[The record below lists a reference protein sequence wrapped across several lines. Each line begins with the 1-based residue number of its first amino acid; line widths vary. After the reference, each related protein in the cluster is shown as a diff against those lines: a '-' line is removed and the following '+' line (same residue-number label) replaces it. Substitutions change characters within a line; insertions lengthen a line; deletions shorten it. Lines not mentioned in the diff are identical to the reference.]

1 MVYSEIDKTI
11 KYSDSRN
18 VDSLDISHESPV
30 YYGEIYTKPIKFIL
44 GKPNNTYIENNIVYF
59 NIYLVH
65 LDPEKEIFSRIGVY
79 EIETEKYA
87 MTVDEND
94 AIDFS
99 LFSAP
104 ILIDDT
110 REILESYREK
120 SKATEKSKA
129 ESKAES
135 KTKAESKSKSRSLD
149 SEEKRLLEEALGEL
163 DSKSGQKDSKSG
175 EKDSKSGQKEQSRSL
190 LREQTREE
198 AEEEK
203 RIYKSDENTTWIER
217 FMRNN
222 NYGIID
228 NEGGGDCLF
237 AVIRDALEKI
247 DKKISVQELRQKVAD
262 EATEEVFRNYKYRY
276 DMFMDTYRI
285 LATELKELVKKNREM
300 KDEIKKLTIKAEQ
313 QKLLKQATATAQRY
327 KQAKQEYDVTKEYLE
342 EYSFMKNINTHA
354 DFKKVLTI
362 CDFWADAWAISTL
375 ERVLNVKL
383 IILSHQQ
390 FDANDMANV
399 LQCGAINDRVLEER
413 GVFNPSEYILTEYTG
428 SHYKLITYKGRGAL
442 KFQELPL
449 DIKEL
454 IKNKCLEREAGPF
467 YIIPE
472 FRDYKH
478 GSDAVAKEEL
488 KDVGI
493 ANAKTEAKTEAE
505 ATDEP
510 ATDSLKIN
518 GLYDSDV
525 VFKFYE
531 SSNDKPLPGKGSG
544 ETIPAE
550 KVKEYAELAKIKG
563 WRKKLSNFWTEAPFK
578 LEGFTWAS
586 VEHFYQA
593 NKFKRHQDFYKQFT
607 LESNSELSK
616 DPVLAKAAGSKTG
629 RHGSTT
635 VRHRSITIDPD
646 FLEDS
651 DKIMERAL
659 YAKFTQNPEMKIM
672 LLATK
677 KAKLL
682 YYVRASPAIV
692 MDNLMRI
699 RKLLQE

>member
-1 MVYSEIDKTI
+1 MVYSDIDKTI

-65 LDPEKEIFSRIGVY
+65 LEPKKEIFSRIGVY

-110 REILESYREK
+110 REILESYREN

-362 CDFWADAWAISTL
+362 CDFWADAWAIFES
-375 ERVLNVKL
+375 
-383 IILSHQQ
+383 
-390 FDANDMANV
+390 
-399 LQCGAINDRVLEER
+399 
-413 GVFNPSEYILTEYTG
+413 LTPHT
-428 SHYKLITYKGRGAL
+428 R
-442 KFQELPL
+442 
-449 DIKEL
+449 
-454 IKNKCLEREAGPF
+454 
-467 YIIPE
+467 
-472 FRDYKH
+472 
-478 GSDAVAKEEL
+478 
-488 KDVGI
+488 
-493 ANAKTEAKTEAE
+493 
-505 ATDEP
+505 
-510 ATDSLKIN
+510 
-518 GLYDSDV
+518 
-525 VFKFYE
+525 
-531 SSNDKPLPGKGSG
+531 SN
-544 ETIPAE
+544 I
-550 KVKEYAELAKIKG
+550 
-563 WRKKLSNFWTEAPFK
+563 
-578 LEGFTWAS
+578 
-586 VEHFYQA
+586 
-593 NKFKRHQDFYKQFT
+593 
-607 LESNSELSK
+607 
-616 DPVLAKAAGSKTG
+616 
-629 RHGSTT
+629 
-635 VRHRSITIDPD
+635 
-646 FLEDS
+646 
-651 DKIMERAL
+651 
-659 YAKFTQNPEMKIM
+659 
-672 LLATK
+672 
-677 KAKLL
+677 
-682 YYVRASPAIV
+682 
-692 MDNLMRI
+692 
-699 RKLLQE
+699 

>member
-1 MVYSEIDKTI
+1 MVYSQIDKSI
-11 KYSDSRN
+11 EYSNSRN
-18 VDSLDISHESPV
+18 VEETDISHESPI
-30 YYGEIYTKPIKFIL
+30 YYGEIYTKSVKFIL
-44 GKPNNTYIENNIVYF
+44 GKPNNSYIENNIVYF
-59 NIYLVH
+59 NIYLVNVE
-65 LDPEKEIFSRIGVY
+65 PENKIYSRIGVY
-79 EIETEKYA
+79 EIETDKYS

-94 AIDFS
+94 NIDFS
-99 LFSAP
+99 LFNAP
-104 ILIDDT
+104 ILLEET
-110 REILESYREK
+110 REILKSYIYD
-120 SKATEKSKA
+120 TEKSK
-129 ESKAES
+129 
-135 KTKAESKSKSRSLD
+135 SKSKSKSKTTSKSKTSSLD
-149 SEEKRLLEEALGEL
+149 SEERALLEDAIREEVEEIEEIEDKDKER
-163 DSKSGQKDSKSG
+163 DSR
-175 EKDSKSGQKEQSRSL
+175 QKEQLEEVVASSRSL
-190 LREQTREE
+190 LKEQTMEE
-198 AEEEK
+198 AEEDK
-203 RIYKSDENTTWIER
+203 RIYKSDGDTTWIER

-228 NEGGGDCLF
+228 NEGGGECLF
-237 AVIRDALEKI
+237 AVIRDGLDKI
-247 DKKISVQELRQKVAD
+247 DKKISVQDLRRKVAD
-262 EATEEVFRNYKYRY
+262 EATEEVFTNYKYRY
-276 DMFMDTYRI
+276 DMFMETYRI
-285 LATELKELVKKNREM
+285 LSGELKDLVKKNREM
-300 KDEIKKLTIKAEQ
+300 KETIKKLTIKAEQ
-313 QKLLKQATATAQRY
+313 QKLLKEATATAQRY
-327 KQAKQEYDVTKEYLE
+327 KHAKQEYDITKEYIE
-342 EYSFMKNINTHA
+342 EYSFMKNVNTLA
-354 DFKKVLTI
+354 DFKKVLTT

-375 ERVLNVKL
+375 ERVLNLKL

-390 FDANDMANV
+390 FDADDLANV

-413 GVFNPSEYILTEYTG
+413 GVFNPTHYILTEYTG
-428 SHYKLITYKGRGAL
+428 SHYKLITYKQRGAL
-442 KFQELPL
+442 QFKELPF

-478 GSDAVAKEEL
+478 GIPQQEVGDL
-488 KDVGI
+488 KDEKSRSKSKASDYNKDDDKGDDMD
-493 ANAKTEAKTEAE
+493 A
-505 ATDEP
+505 
-510 ATDSLKIN
+510 LKIN
-518 GLYDSDV
+518 DLYDDDV

-550 KVKEYAELAKIKG
+550 KVKDYAELAKIKS
-563 WRKKLSNFWTEAPFK
+563 WRKKLSNFWAESPFK

-607 LESNSELSK
+607 IESNSELSK

-629 RHGSTT
+629 RHGSTV
-635 VRHRSITIDPD
+635 VRHRSITVDQD

-659 YAKFTQNPEMKIM
+659 YAKFTQNPEMKIL

-699 RKLLQE
+699 RKLIQE